1 MFGKHFLPIC
11 GLFLYF
17 LNSVITIGEVLNFGK
32 ITLPDFPLMVYI
44 FLCSKNSLSNLRSL
58 RFFLCFLQFYIFRFF
73 VLRWFLSLT
82 SRALGLRL
90 IFFFFLARGCLI
102 VPALFVEKAIFS
114 AMIYL
119 DTTVPIA
126 WVYFWTPLMYI
137 SILML
142 IPHCLD
148 YCSFMVR
155 LEMRWHEFSNFP
167 LLFQNCF
174 Y

>member
-90 IFFFFLARGCLI
+90 IFFFFGTRMSNCSSTICWKGY
-102 VPALFVEKAIFS
+102 LFCNDLPWYHCVHCMSLFLDS
-114 AMIYL
+114 FDVYIYTYA
-119 DTTVPIA
+119 D
-126 WVYFWTPLMYI
+126 TPL
-137 SILML
+137 S
-142 IPHCLD
+142 
-148 YCSFMVR
+148 
-155 LEMRWHEFSNFP
+155 W
-167 LLFQNCF
+167 LL
-174 Y
+174 